1 MKWYDM
7 IWMNDSLNYWTG
19 LHQPNC
25 AELLRTLPHTYCWP
39 MGLDVRWVKVAGGC
53 QLWRGALVDA
63 WISWD
68 WIWKKQCHI
77 PPMTGNGL
85 YPTYL
90 WWFVGMV
97 VIIVLPTV
105 NFLGVIT
112 HMETYQPTTISW
124 EVFRMA
130 QWMGRLQ
137 VRPWAPW
144 HPHMFAAPRLPK
156 SLATRALSWRYNQ
169 WTPIEPQSC
178 VVTKMSSY

>member
-1 MKWYDM
+1 MIWNDM

-105 NFLGVIT
+105 NFYGWSPIWKPINQRLFHERYFEWLNG
-112 HMETYQPTTISW
+112 W
-124 EVFRMA
+124 EGSRSDR
-130 QWMGRLQ
+130 GRLGI
-137 VRPWAPW
+137 PICLL
-144 HPHMFAAPRLPK
+144 RLGCP
-156 SLATRALSWRYNQ
+156 SPLEQ
-169 WTPIEPQSC
+169 GP
-178 VVTKMSSY
+178 